1 MSRKNPSSHSHD
13 QFALFAEKMR
23 SGSEK
28 IDQARFNE
36 MVRGLVRVDS
46 EAAQAASV
54 DSKIAN
60 PAANANGRE
69 TQGPMSSTPDGAAAP
84 PDFLPLIGQLFFQWS
99 NNQSLLIRLLAL
111 MLETDGPSTAAIFST
126 LRTAQLRLDLVRRLA
141 LLKVGDRQTLHEL
154 NKIID
159 DFDDA
164 CRRHDELI
172 HAFGESQAIGQHR
185 VADVV
190 VACDNLRLIGRALDD
205 LMPKMMHKIETHE
218 LQAAAD

>member
-1 MSRKNPSSHSHD
+1 LSRKNPSSHNHD
-13 QFALFAEKMR
+13 QFALFVEKMR

-28 IDQARFNE
+28 IDQARFSE
-36 MVRGLVRVDS
+36 MVRGLIRVDS
-46 EAAQAASV
+46 EATQTASV
-54 DSKIAN
+54 ESKITN

-69 TQGPMSSTPDGAAAP
+69 MQRPMSSTPGSAAAP
-84 PDFLPLIGQLFFQWS
+84 PDFLPLIGQLFVQWS

-111 MLETDGPSTAAIFST
+111 MLETDGPSAAAIFST
-126 LRTAQLRLDLVRRLA
+126 LCTTQLRLDLLRRLA
-141 LLKVGDRQTLHEL
+141 LLKVGDRQTLHEI

-164 CRRHDELI
+164 CRRRDELI

-205 LMPKMMHKIETHE
+205 LMPKMMHRIETHE